1 MAKQMLLDLKE
12 GDKVQTYFLVR
23 EKTKLLTKAN
33 KPYLSVDLMDRD
45 GTINGKMWDNAEQA
59 YECFEKGDVVA
70 VRGLANSYQG
80 RMQLKIVDI
89 RVTDERDKEHL
100 DMSDIVPHTPHDP
113 DAMWAQLMETI
124 ETVGD
129 DRTREL
135 LANILNDE
143 KIGPIFKNATAARDM
158 HHNYVGGLLEHTLS
172 VTAIA
177 DFLCG
182 HYGAEI
188 NRDIIIAGAL
198 LHDIGKIEEIDG
210 SHDFN
215 YTIEGSL
222 KGHLVIGVG
231 IVRDFAAK
239 ITDFPRETL
248 LLIEHILVSHHGQKE
263 WASPVE
269 PKTPEAQILHLADLT
284 DARMFQMLRAIR
296 EDRNEDD
303 PFTARVYAF
312 GRSLLKAHNPDELR
326 KHLK

>member
-12 GDKVQTYFLVR
+12 GDRVQTYFLVR

-33 KPYLSVDLMDRD
+33 KPYLSVDLLDRD
-45 GTINGKMWDNAEQA
+45 GSINGKMWDNAEQA
-59 YECFEKGDVVA
+59 YGCFEKGDVVA
-70 VRGLANSYQG
+70 VRGMANAYKG

-89 RVTDERDKEHL
+89 RAVDERDRELL
-100 DMSDIVPHTPHDP
+100 DMSDIIPHTPHDP
-113 DAMWAQLMETI
+113 DTMWAQLMETI
-124 ETVGD
+124 ETVED
-129 DRTREL
+129 ERTREL
-135 LANILNDE
+135 LTNIFNDE
-143 KIGPIFKNATAARDM
+143 KLGPAFKKATAARDM

-172 VTAIA
+172 VTIIS
-177 DFLCG
+177 DFMCG

-198 LHDIGKIEEIDG
+198 LHDIGKIEELDS

-222 KGHLVIGVG
+222 KGHLVIGVE
-231 IVRDFAAK
+231 IVSDFAAK

-248 LLIEHILVSHHGQKE
+248 LLIEHILVSHHGHKE
-263 WASPVE
+263 WASPIE

-296 EDRNEDD
+296 EDQNEDS
-303 PFTARVYAF
+303 PFTAKVYAF
-312 GRSLLKAHNPDELR
+312 DRSLLKAHDPNELR
-326 KHLK
+326 KHLE